1 MLRLT
6 SIAAP
11 SRLRVARSTPAA
23 VRAYA
28 TQIPVPPNPAGEQ
41 KVPDVPK
48 IELETTAAGDVTIS
62 QPTIATSSAVIPDVS
77 YPEQDSFVSMD
88 RIPSIPVVSPDVWA
102 AATQAAA
109 ARTVK
114 PTPSTTITPVTPTGS
129 NLRSGHALP
138 AEPVIKTS
146 PVSPVAEPT
155 TAPVL
160 PPVGP
165 KKSRFSRALFWL
177 LLLGST
183 GYAGGIYYSL
193 QNDNFSDFF
202 AEHVPLAEDIIT
214 YIEEQEFKRRFP
226 NAGRRVLPAP
236 AAQTSGNVP
245 STFVPAGVAHG
256 SDLTNM
262 EGPHQAATKKAG
274 EQQIQEAKAPEPIK
288 PTEPVVPV
296 APKVEEKQP
305 EPPVQQRRLLDLEPA
320 PAAAPAPVVKA
331 PEPVAAPAPAPVAAP
346 EPVVTKPKPTPV
358 DAFETGSLADPVV
371 GSLAEAVNGVIS
383 AANEGDAVDAL
394 RPNLEAAK
402 AELAALNTKLAELHK
417 EAEAELERRLTEQG
431 RQFAA
436 LAQEQQQQVRAA
448 FEAQEMQWREQ
459 FELERENL
467 TKLYTERLNTELNTQ
482 AQLAEQKTRNELV
495 EQNIEMQRRWI
506 REIKARVEEERGGR
520 LGRLEALQTKVKQLE
535 ALTAD
540 SADFIEAGVRA
551 QKLHVA
557 VQAVKAAVEAPRP
570 RSIAK
575 ELAALKE
582 VAGNDEVVKAAIST
596 IDPATYE
603 RGHASIA
610 QLADRFQLVA
620 NEVRKVS
627 LLPENA
633 GVAGHAASW
642 LVSKF
647 MLRKTGMPVG
657 NDVESILARAET
669 YLEEGSLDQAAREI
683 NQLRGWPKRLVSD
696 WLEQA
701 RRHLEVK
708 QAVEV
713 IELQA
718 VLESLNVA

>member
-11 SRLRVARSTPAA
+11 SRLQVARSTPVA

-48 IELETTAAGDVTIS
+48 IELETTAAGDVIIS
-62 QPTIATSSAVIPDVS
+62 QPTTATSSAVIPDVS

-88 RIPSIPVVSPDVWA
+88 RIPSIPVVSPEVWA

-109 ARTVK
+109 ARPFK
-114 PTPSTTITPVTPTGS
+114 PTPSATITPVTPTGS

-146 PVSPVAEPT
+146 PISPVAEPT
-155 TAPVL
+155 TAPVP

-165 KKSRFSRALFWL
+165 KKSRFGRALFWL

-256 SDLTNM
+256 SDLTNTK
-262 EGPHQAATKKAG
+262 GPHQAATKKAG
-274 EQQIQEAKAPEPIK
+274 EQHIQEAKVPEPIK
-288 PTEPVVPV
+288 PAEPVVPV
-296 APKVEEKQP
+296 APRIEEKQP
-305 EPPVQQRRLLDLEPA
+305 EPVVQQRRLLDLEPA

-331 PEPVAAPAPAPVAAP
+331 PEPVAAPAPVAAP
-346 EPVVTKPKPTPV
+346 EPVVAKSKPTPV

-371 GSLAEAVNGVIS
+371 GSLAQAVNGVIS

-402 AELAALNTKLAELHK
+402 VELAALNSKLAELHK

-436 LAQEQQQQVRAA
+436 LAQEQQQQVRSA

-459 FELERENL
+459 FEHERESL

-495 EQNIEMQRRWI
+495 EQSIEMQRRWI

-520 LGRLEALQTKVKQLE
+520 LGRLEVLQTKVKQLE
-535 ALTAD
+535 ALSAD

-557 VQAVKAAVEAPRP
+557 VQAVKAAVETPRP
-570 RSIAK
+570 RSFAR

-582 VAGNDEVVKAAIST
+582 VAGNDEVVKAAISA

-620 NEVRKVS
+620 GEVRKVS

-669 YLEEGSLDQAAREI
+669 YLEEGSLEQAAREI
-683 NQLRGWPKRLVSD
+683 NQLKGWPKRLVSD